1 MGVINREGALYMATG
16 IDNSGLYSGLR
27 QSEARIE
34 EFRAYAEKA
43 GLAIG
48 GYFGVQGLSGF
59 IKQIVD
65 VRSEFQNTEA
75 MFKVFLGSAEKAK
88 SFMKEMEAYAF
99 NNVFEFKDLTQ
110 QAAQLLAYGTEVE
123 NVTSVIDKLS
133 NVAAGVNQPLE
144 RFVELYNKAKS
155 RGKLDAVDVQ
165 QWSAMGDIVS
175 YLADMLGKSRDET
188 QALISTGKIGFKEM
202 DQLLTNLTSSGGKFN
217 GMMEEKM
224 KTLGDSVGLL
234 QDSLTSMFN
243 QLGEKSEDYL
253 RGGILLANDL
263 VENYETIGEIILTLI
278 ATYGTYK
285 AALVVLN
292 ILEKANMM
300 VMRQAVLE
308 KHLAA
313 GANVKLTSTEAVQI
327 ASKKILTAQTLILT
341 KALRAQ
347 AAAMLTNPAV
357 LLTAAI
363 VGVGYAMYK
372 LATAATDAEK
382 AQEKFNNRL
391 EEQAQLAEESKRKIE
406 ELISIATND
415 VSATEDRIASISELI
430 KKYPSII
437 QKYIDE
443 KGHLTD
449 IINLKREIAEEDRRI
464 RVQSN
469 VSEVEKITNELEKVK
484 KKYEDAK
491 NAGLASGQLMQS
503 YLSEIRQLETSLNLS
518 KQSVK
523 EGEHISWL
531 ASLEKYSKEELEK
544 ELKLNRERYK
554 AATEEEKKLIDQQN
568 SALEYKIKNIADIKS
583 LADQTK
589 TARTEIVK
597 LEQELADL
605 RSGKTESSNY
615 AKAIEDKAK
624 ELKDAESKLNL
635 LLYGKSTNDLR
646 SGESAADKARK
657 QAQDIIDQEGKITQ
671 LLDKQAQDRARAVED
686 LENQASQARIS
697 AMEEGFDK
705 EEKLRAHNNK
715 LELLAIDRQK
725 EDYIRAYI
733 QAEREKFDA
742 AEELALKKNPKYKK
756 AIFDSSGIV
765 VDTSVF
771 NDIRKDI
778 ENKHASYPQLLAEQ
792 EAKDWD
798 EYLIQFGSYQE
809 KRQAIINKFNRE
821 MDDAQTQG
829 QKEMFYENMQNQLD
843 ELDNSIKNSTTL
855 MGQLFADS
863 SQKSVTEI
871 QAIIDKAKLLM
882 QYIESVK
889 DEQGNAIIGGKTI
902 SKNDIL
908 GLGISDQTLKNLN
921 LSTQELEALRN
932 AIYKLQGELGAKS
945 PFLLLKSQISDA
957 TNKIEQGK
965 IVQGVTE
972 IGTASSHFSPAI
984 AQFGKDLGNIIGDG
998 KLGDDISKIA
1008 EGIGGLGETA
1018 AGVGQIM
1025 SGDIVGGS
1033 MAAVSGISKVV
1044 GAMEGLF
1051 GADYSRY
1058 NKMKEEYEKLNSIW
1072 DELIDKKKEYIK
1084 TSFGPEAYKV
1094 GKEAEELTKKAI
1106 DNYRILGR
1114 ERLNAGASA
1123 GSHSIGIRQ
1132 WKRVTREDLRQ
1143 AEEALGDAWKK
1154 EYGEKGRMTW
1164 LFDLSANDLSNL
1176 KEAGTFWAHLDDDV
1190 RGYLDSII
1198 DGQERINDINTS
1210 IQEQLTQVSFD
1221 SVRDSFIDTLLDMS
1235 SDAEDFADNFTQYMQ
1250 RAILNAQIADLMD
1263 DELKKWYADFAD
1275 ANNNKGGMSDS
1286 DYTKLQNQWKDI
1298 VDKGLD
1304 IREKLKDA
1312 FDWEVSDD
1320 RTSTAKGVATASQDS
1335 VDYLNG
1341 MMTISVE
1348 HTRQILGFTGNIVE
1362 HLKQMNAS
1370 HKEILGVCNY
1380 ILEHTRN
1387 IDKNTADMR
1396 DDISKMR
1403 KDIFTLTQGITLKK

>member
-1 MGVINREGALYMATG
+1 MGVINRDNALYMATV
-16 IDNSGLYSGLR
+16 IDNSGLD
-27 QSEARIE
+27 
-34 EFRAYAEKA
+34 
-43 GLAIG
+43 
-48 GYFGVQGLSGF
+48 QGLKDSEKKVEQFAKVIEKISKTTDLAFDGNSLKEFKENIDAQRKSVELLENQYKQAKQALDNLGSGDDGKIF
-59 IKQIVD
+59 SNEEMKKAATEYNQAKKLLSEVKRELDLENKALEKKEAGYKAVSVELDKLKPKQITYMTQL
-65 VRSEFQNTEA
+65 RNI
-75 MFKVFLGSAEKAK
+75 
-88 SFMKEMEAYAF
+88 KE
-99 NNVFEFKDLTQ
+99 
-110 QAAQLLAYGTEVE
+110 
-123 NVTSVIDKLS
+123 
-133 NVAAGVNQPLE
+133 
-144 RFVELYNKAKS
+144 
-155 RGKLDAVDVQ
+155 
-165 QWSAMGDIVS
+165 
-175 YLADMLGKSRDET
+175 
-188 QALISTGKIGFKEM
+188 EM
-202 DQLLTNLTSSGGKFN
+202 
-217 GMMEEKM
+217 M
-224 KTLGDSVGLL
+224 
-234 QDSLTSMFN
+234 
-243 QLGEKSEDYL
+243 
-253 RGGILLANDL
+253 
-263 VENYETIGEIILTLI
+263 
-278 ATYGTYK
+278 
-285 AALVVLN
+285 
-292 ILEKANMM
+292 
-300 VMRQAVLE
+300 
-308 KHLAA
+308 
-313 GANVKLTSTEAVQI
+313 
-327 ASKKILTAQTLILT
+327 
-341 KALRAQ
+341 
-347 AAAMLTNPAV
+347 
-357 LLTAAI
+357 
-363 VGVGYAMYK
+363 
-372 LATAATDAEK
+372 
-382 AQEKFNNRL
+382 RL
-391 EEQAQLAEESKRKIE
+391 ESAGQKESSRYK
-406 ELISIATND
+406 EL
-415 VSATEDRIASISELI
+415 E
-430 KKYPSII
+430 
-437 QKYIDE
+437 
-443 KGHLTD
+443 G
-449 IINLKREIAEEDRRI
+449 
-464 RVQSN
+464 
-469 VSEVEKITNELEKVK
+469 ELEKVGTAYRK
-484 KKYEDAK
+484 VNQQQKLLTTAG
-491 NAGLASGQLMQS
+491 NATLAGIVQGVAGLSGAFSAGHGVASLFVKDNEKLAAIQTKLQAAMSITIGLQQVSSTLHSSSNFKLGLVKKATDAWTISQKA
-503 YLSEIRQLETSLNLS
+503 LNTSLGIGAGLSKALLGGGILALGAGIIWLISHYNTWNKAQKETARLNKIVTDGLKEAAIDGEKAASKEQVALDLLYRATQNETKAKEERLKAAEALQKQYPDYLGNLS
-518 KQSVK
+518 KEEILAGKGAAAYNKLSTSIVAASRARAAADKITENQSK
-523 EGEHISWL
+523 AL
-531 ASLEKYSKEELEK
+531 DLEIKRQDKMRELSDANLTAAKNSIERSNDYRVAQAQEDAQVRFERRKEELSK
-544 ELKLNRERYK
+544 EIGQINRELDKTNELSKRL
-554 AATEEEKKLIDQQN
+554 ADTINVEDLLFNANTDSSKKYNVPQKTKEYIKNQIDLFAKI
-568 SALEYKIKNIADIKS
+568 ALE
-583 LADQTK
+583 
-589 TARTEIVK
+589 
-597 LEQELADL
+597 
-605 RSGKTESSNY
+605 
-615 AKAIEDKAK
+615 
-624 ELKDAESKLNL
+624 
-635 LLYGKSTNDLR
+635 
-646 SGESAADKARK
+646 
-657 QAQDIIDQEGKITQ
+657 
-671 LLDKQAQDRARAVED
+671 RARANED
-686 LENQASQARIS
+686 LENQATQARIN
-697 AMEEGFDK
+697 AMEEGFEK
-705 EEKLRAHNNK
+705 EEELRAHNNK
-715 LELLAIDRQK
+715 LELLALDRQK

-742 AEELALKKNPKYKK
+742 AEELALKRDTKYKK
-756 AIFDSSGIV
+756 RVFDASGIV

-778 ENKHASYPQLLAEQ
+778 ESKHASYPQLLAEQ

-829 QKEMFYENMQNQLD
+829 KKDTLYENMQNQLD
-843 ELDNSIKNSTTL
+843 ELDNSIKNSATL

-871 QAIIDKAKLLM
+871 QAVIDKAKLLM

-932 AIYKLQGELGAKS
+932 AINKLQGELGAKS

-957 TNKIEQGK
+957 TNKIKQGK
-965 IVQGVTE
+965 IVQGITE
-972 IGTASSHFSPAI
+972 LGAASSQFSPAI
-984 AQFGKDLGNIIGDG
+984 AQFGQDLGNIIGDE
-998 KLGDDISKIA
+998 KLGDDISKIV

-1094 GKEAEELTKKAI
+1094 GKEAEELTQKAI
-1106 DNYRILGR
+1106 ENYRTLGR

-1164 LFDLSANDLSNL
+1164 LFDLSADDLSNL

-1198 DGQERINDINTS
+1198 DGQERIEDINNS

-1304 IREKLKDA
+1304 MREKLKDA

-1362 HLKQMNAS
+1362 QLKLMNAS

-1387 IDKNTADMR
+1387 IDKNTANMR